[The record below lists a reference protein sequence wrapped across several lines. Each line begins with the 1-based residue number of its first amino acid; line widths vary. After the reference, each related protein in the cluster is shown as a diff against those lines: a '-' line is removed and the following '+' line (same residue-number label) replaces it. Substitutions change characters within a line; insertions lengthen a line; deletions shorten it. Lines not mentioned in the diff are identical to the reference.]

1 MVARKRKHMNERK
14 QLTARAPFLTR
25 KLKVSGGL
33 AAMTLGD
40 VQEPVKTAR
49 KFASRICQ
57 REHRW
62 HNSRHTKRCLR
73 CGLEEAR

>member
-1 MVARKRKHMNERK
+1 MKE

-25 KLKVSGGL
+25 KLKVSGGM

-40 VQEPVKTAR
+40 LQEPVRTVR

-62 HNSRHTKRCLR
+62 RFALHTKRCLR
-73 CGLEEAR
+73 CGLEETR

>member
-1 MVARKRKHMNERK
+1 MKE

-25 KLKVSGGL
+25 KFKVSGGL

-40 VQEPVKTAR
+40 LQVPVKSAR
-49 KFASRICQ
+49 RFASRICQ

-62 HNSRHTKRCLR
+62 HFARHTKRCLR
-73 CGLEEAR
+73 CGLEETR

>member
-1 MVARKRKHMNERK
+1 MKE
-14 QLTARAPFLTR
+14 QLTARAPFPTR

-73 CGLEEAR
+73 CGLEETR